1 MPPSHPLVRARA
13 YFEQRDD
20 SMLPGLGV
28 FALYVVGAI
37 CVVYLR
43 LRWAFEQVAAD
54 RTLNG
59 PGLDAIAAVL
69 IVSLLATAI
78 VSILV
83 VAAVMHLVGGAGE
96 GRFEDAVAV
105 AGWAYAPNLL
115 ALPVEYVLL
124 QAELR
129 GITATEAAALR
140 SQLQAARSTL
150 GVEETLVLLAV
161 TGWSVYILARGI
173 QGTHDT
179 ELQDALG
186 AAAIVGAGSVVLTFV

>member
-13 YFEQRDD
+13 YFEHRDD
-20 SMLPGLGV
+20 SILPGLGV
-28 FALYVVGAI
+28 FALYVVGTGLLVSVI
-37 CVVYLR
+37 LI
-43 LRWAFEQVAAD
+43 WTFDQVAAGGEVS
-54 RTLNG
+54 G
-59 PGLDAIAAVL
+59 PGLDAVVAVL
-69 IVSLLATAI
+69 VFSLLVTAV

-83 VAAVMHLVGGAGE
+83 VAAIMHFVGGAGE

-105 AGWAYAPNLL
+105 AGWAYAPNVL
-115 ALPVEYVLL
+115 ALPVDYVLV

-129 GITATEAAALR
+129 GITATDAVALR
-140 SQLQAARSTL
+140 NELQAARSTL

-179 ELQDALG
+179 ELQDALT